1 MNASW
6 KTIVKLFLYV
16 EFPEHERFSFDSN
29 SLSLWC
35 YVISPTDSSP
45 IDSSHTDSS
54 PTDSSP
60 TDSPPTDSSHT
71 DSSPTDSSHTD
82 SFPTDVSP
90 ILGTKTA
97 FPPLQHSAP

>member
-1 MNASW
+1 MCGSWVRGVLRRAIMNASW

-54 PTDSSP
+54 PTDSS
-60 TDSPPTDSSHT
+60 
-71 DSSPTDSSHTD
+71 HTD

-90 ILGTKTA
+90 IIGTKTA
-97 FPPLQHSAP
+97 FPPLQPNAP